1 MTKKIKVAVIG
12 AGVWGT
18 TMAGLMAEKEYDVRA
33 WEFNKETADFIQQN
47 RTHPM
52 LPFYNLPDDVRI
64 YTDLKKAIQ
73 NPDLIIV
80 AIDSRFIRTTIR
92 EIKKFLEGR
101 EIPYIVALSKGIETE
116 TFKTVCQVIGEEL
129 PGAEDRIM
137 ILTGPSFAVEVA
149 AGAPTKVV
157 LAGKNIDK
165 VKKAAEIIDG
175 GPLKIEISEDRLG
188 AELGGS
194 LKNAY
199 AVGSGIIDGLSQAAK
214 NSEAAFLIESAN
226 ELHRIITA
234 MGGRPET
241 AWGLTGMGDLMLTAT
256 SAKSRNFRFGRE
268 IGKGLSPEQALKK
281 IKTVVEG
288 REAIKNVRALCLVNH
303 IPSPVVDAIYG
314 IVYEHKEPVSILK
327 AAGFSA
333 EITNTKTI

>member
-1 MTKKIKVAVIG
+1 MKNKIEAAVIG

-18 TMAGLMAEKEYDVRA
+18 TMAGLMAEKEYEVRA

-52 LPFYNLPDDVRI
+52 LPFYNLPDGVSI
-64 YTDLKKAIQ
+64 YTDLKKAIHK
-73 NPDLIIV
+73 PDILII
-80 AIDSRFIRTTIR
+80 AIDSRFIRTTVR
-92 EIKKFLEGR
+92 EIKKLLEGKDM
-101 EIPYIVALSKGIETE
+101 PYIVALSKGIEAG
-116 TFKTVCQVIGEEL
+116 TFKTVCQVIEEEL
-129 PGAEDRIM
+129 PGAENKTM

-157 LAGKNIDK
+157 LAGKDIAS
-165 VKKAAEIIDG
+165 VKKAAKILDG
-175 GPLKIEISEDRLG
+175 GPLKIEVSEDRRG

-226 ELHRIITA
+226 EMHRIITA
-234 MGGRPET
+234 MGGKPDT
-241 AWGLTGMGDLMLTAT
+241 AWGLTGIGDLMLTAT
-256 SAKSRNFRFGRE
+256 SVKSRNFRFGKE

-288 REAIKNVRALCLVNH
+288 REAIKNVKALCLVNH

-314 IVYEHKEPVSILK
+314 IVYENKEPVSILK

-333 EITNTKTI
+333 AITNTKTI